1 MKKDTKTQ
9 LGKILL
15 KQQLVNSTEL
25 DALLEEQRID
35 NSRLASKALDKGLV
49 DVTGLLRA
57 LSEQQGIPAVN
68 LEELEIDLSAL
79 DMIPRDIAV
88 KHIVLPIAVTKDAV
102 NLAMANPEDQR
113 VVDEIGF
120 VSGKRVFPHVA
131 LHAQLV
137 AMIEACYTAREAGEA
152 VYRGPKLGKSM
163 SVPPAV
169 GGGFEVEPVG
179 TVKAE
184 TENGNDFELSIEV
197 DIGED
202 DLSSI
207 TPPPMPLVKETGAP
221 RAQRSTSKKILVVDD
236 EDEIRLLFSRVLTDK
251 GYDVITASR
260 GLEAIKKVQSENPQM
275 IILDAMLPE
284 VHGFDICKRIKGSSK
299 YGHIP
304 VIMISAIYRGWRYA
318 QDLKDSYGVD
328 EFIEKPFKISELIQK
343 VEALMDVSVDK
354 SPPPSDQLSKEAE
367 RILEECMNAY
377 RSGQIDDAIV
387 LLKQGIQID
396 PLAFKLHY
404 HLALLLGRKNLNYQ
418 AIRSLESA
426 LELAPDYFP
435 ALKNLAVLYQKTGFK
450 FKAIETWERALGYCE
465 EEGMREKI
473 KKHLMKLL

>member
-1 MKKDTKTQ
+1 
-9 LGKILL
+9 
-15 KQQLVNSTEL
+15 VNSTEL
-25 DALLEEQRID
+25 DALLEEQRVD

-49 DVTGLLRA
+49 DATHLLRA
-57 LSEQQGIPAVN
+57 LSEQHGIPAVN
-68 LEELEIDLSAL
+68 LEELEIDLVAL

-131 LHAQLV
+131 LHAQMT
-137 AMIEACYTAREAGEA
+137 ATIEACYAAREAGET
-152 VYRGPKLGKSM
+152 VYRGSKFGKSM

-169 GGGFEVEPVG
+169 SGGFEVEPVG

-184 TENGNDFELSIEV
+184 SETGDDFDLSIEV
-197 DIGED
+197 DISED
-202 DLSSI
+202 DLSSV

-221 RAQRSTSKKILVVDD
+221 GRAQPSTSKKILVVDD
-236 EDEIRLLFSRVLTDK
+236 EDEIRLLFSRVLSDK
-251 GYDVITASR
+251 GYDVITAAR
-260 GLEAIKKVQSENPQM
+260 GLDAIKKVQSENPQM

-343 VEALMDVSVDK
+343 VEALMDVSVDE

-377 RSGQIDDAIV
+377 RAGQIDDAIV

-465 EEGMREKI
+465 EEEMRDKI
-473 KKHLMKLL
+473 KNHLMKLL